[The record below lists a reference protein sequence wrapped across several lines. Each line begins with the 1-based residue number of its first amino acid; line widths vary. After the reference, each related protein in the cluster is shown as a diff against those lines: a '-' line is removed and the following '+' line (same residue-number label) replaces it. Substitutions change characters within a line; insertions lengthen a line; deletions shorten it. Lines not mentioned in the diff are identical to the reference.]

1 MYSTTIALG
10 QMIIKSGLV
19 TTESQQKNVFYRSI
33 EIGEDIWIGD
43 VLGEPNIL
51 VLILR
56 FGRIWLNLANLP
68 ND

>member
-1 MYSTTIALG
+1 
-10 QMIIKSGLV
+10 MIIKSGLV